1 MTVRATAPSPTD
13 VRPVGDGAD
22 SGAARLD
29 HRPGRGGAPGWRT
42 VATHAGMETRL
53 LVRNGEQL
61 LVAVVIPLLALI
73 VLDRTALLDGSLVV
87 GQRRIDLA
95 LPGVLALGLLSTAF
109 TSTAITTGF
118 DRRYGVLRRLG
129 ATPLTRAGLLGG
141 KVLSVGVVAL
151 GQVLVLTT
159 AGALLGWRPTTAGR
173 SGVGSGLLLSV
184 LAVAALVPVALL
196 VGGTMRAEATLAV
209 ANIVYVLLLGL
220 SAVLVPADR
229 YPAPV
234 ATVARLLP
242 SGALAEGLRSV
253 LTGGRLSVAA
263 VAVLVTWSVAAS
275 AACVRFFRWD

>member
-1 MTVRATAPSPTD
+1 VTVRATAPSPTD

-29 HRPGRGGAPGWRT
+29 YRPGRGGAPGWRT

-234 ATVARLLP
+234 TTVARLLP